1 MADLTKDESRYL
13 AYKLNREP
21 NKIEKEI
28 VAAEWSEH
36 CSYKSSKRFIKM
48 LPSKAKHVIV
58 GPGYDAA
65 VLDVGDGYVITVHI
79 ESP

>member
-1 MADLTKDESRYL
+1 MAALTKEESRYL

-21 NKIEKEI
+21 NKTEKEI

-48 LPSKAKHVIV
+48 LPSKGKHVV
-58 GPGYDAA
+58 LGPGYDAA
-65 VLDVGDGYVITVHI
+65 VLDVGDGYVINSTY
-79 ESP
+79 